1 MLAGAQVFVL
11 NLMFKTEF
19 VGLAIGL
26 SRSVFIATSE
36 HKGANG
42 RKIFLSMCSTNK
54 KLYVK
59 SYMLLFVSIV

>member
-19 VGLAIGL
+19 VVLAIGL
-26 SRSVFIATSE
+26 FRSVFIATSK

-42 RKIFLSMCSTNK
+42 RKIFFDHVF
-54 KLYVK
+54 YQ
-59 SYMLLFVSIV
+59 